1 MIELFI
7 DCLPRALDLFLEFC
21 QLVFEPIGEGASFFR
36 ESRDFVAV
44 TKWVS
49 VGFCDTFCNVGICRI
64 KNYLMS
70 EGNLIAWPEQFFSL
84 HY

>member
-1 MIELFI
+1 MIVLFI

-21 QLVFEPIGEGASFFR
+21 QLVFEPIGEGASFLR
-36 ESRDFVAV
+36 ESGHFIAD
-44 TKWVS
+44 TNWVS
-49 VGFCDTFCNVGICRI
+49 VGICGTFCYVGICRI

-70 EGNLIAWPEQFFSL
+70 EGNLIAWPEKFFSP